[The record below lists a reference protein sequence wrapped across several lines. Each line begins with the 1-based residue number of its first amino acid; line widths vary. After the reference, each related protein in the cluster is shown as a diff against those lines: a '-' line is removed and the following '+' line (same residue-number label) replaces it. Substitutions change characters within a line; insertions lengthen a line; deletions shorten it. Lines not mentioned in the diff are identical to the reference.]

1 MKNVVF
7 VIDVSGSMSG
17 IKIQQTREA
26 METILGQ
33 LREGDTFNIV
43 TFESQIHTW
52 QTSQMVPVTPDM
64 IKSAKEFAR
73 DLHATGSKKN
83 YAWACVLGFEGVCV
97 GGVCKYLKTRT
108 CV

>member
-26 METILGQ
+26 LETILGQ

-43 TFESQIHTW
+43 TFQSQISTW
-52 QTSQMVPVTPDM
+52 QTDQMVPVTPDM
-64 IKSAKEFAR
+64 IKSAQSFAR
-73 DLHATGSKKN
+73 NLPAN
-83 YAWACVLGFEGVCV
+83 
-97 GGVCKYLKTRT
+97 GGNMNK
-108 CV
+108 